1 MLFAVETEQETDELR
16 IGFPRLGGCLVAP
29 TGSTA
34 PPGHCFCQGV
44 KIAGLFLLYIILV
57 HNARFM
63 NHE

>member
-1 MLFAVETEQETDELR
+1 MGSALR
-16 IGFPRLGGCLVAP
+16 DDDVIFDLARISP

-34 PPGHCFCQGV
+34 PPGHCFGQGV
-44 KIAGLFLLYIILV
+44 KIAGIFLLYIILV